1 MPHVSGAYGD
11 CKRISDPLE
20 QKLWVF
26 VSHQHGC
33 WHLNSG
39 LEKQESLLVV
49 EVSLVPELAFSI
61 AGRRVGGEVEVN
73 EGFLEE
79 VSFGFL

>member
-1 MPHVSGAYGD
+1 M
-11 CKRISDPLE
+11 
-20 QKLWVF
+20 
-26 VSHQHGC
+26 
-33 WHLNSG
+33 
-39 LEKQESLLVV
+39 V

>member
-1 MPHVSGAYGD
+1 MGAG
-11 CKRISDPLE
+11 IWT
-20 QKLWVF
+20 QV
-26 VSHQHGC
+26 
-33 WHLNSG
+33 